1 MSLKRS
7 LDLLKASGA
16 VEEVRDLSLRSQHVL
31 LLKVLLSST
40 VKHTLFLT
48 RRRRRRARRGGGG
61 VGAFGLRDR
70 GQAASGGT
78 GRSSAGGAAFA
89 HGDGWL
95 MGRR

>member
-61 VGAFGLRDR
+61 VDTVGLRDS
-70 GQAASGGT
+70 GQAASGKPGW
-78 GRSSAGGAAFA
+78 GAAA
-89 HGDGWL
+89 ASGL
-95 MGRR
+95 ATAS